1 MHLFQNSRLGV
12 FCFLKTKEAS
22 MISIF
27 DSTTAQKTI
36 LQRVMLGDEAVPDSV
51 LDRIEATFGE
61 RIDPQEAVT
70 RILRDIRKSGDK
82 ALHLWTEKLDGK
94 SPDIFRVSGDGSQR
108 ALNSISK
115 EERAALELSA
125 SRIEAFYRNQPLA
138 SWITQEMGGVMGQL
152 IRPIQRVG
160 LYIPGGT
167 APLPSSVLM
176 SAVPAKV
183 AGVKEIV
190 LAVPPQRGSGE
201 IAPIILAAAALI
213 GVDEVYAVGG
223 AQAIA
228 ALAYGTESIRRV
240 DKIFGPGNLF
250 VTLAKKQVFGIVGID
265 GLAGPTETV
274 VVADDSANPA
284 WVASDLLAQ
293 AEHDVLASAI
303 LITPS
308 RQLAEAVQ
316 VEVGRQVETLPR
328 AEIVVQSLKDR
339 GGIVLTKNI
348 EEAIQL
354 SNAYGPEHLCLSV
367 RDPWVWSEKVTAA
380 GGIFMGEY
388 SFEVLGDYVAG
399 PSHVM
404 PTSGTARFASPLN
417 VWDFVH
423 IISLIGLN
431 ENTGR
436 ELSRSAA
443 VIARAEGLEAHARSA
458 DRRK

>member
-1 MHLFQNSRLGV
+1 
-12 FCFLKTKEAS
+12 

-27 DSTTAQKTI
+27 DTKTAKATI
-36 LQRVMLGDEAVPDSV
+36 LKRVPPGDEEVPASV

-61 RIDPQEAVT
+61 RISANEAVT
-70 RILRDIRKSGDK
+70 RILRDIRTNGDS
-82 ALHLWTEKLDGK
+82 ALHTWTGKLDGK
-94 SPDIFRVSGDGSQR
+94 SPSSFRVSSSDMQA
-108 ALNSISK
+108 ALNSISA
-115 EERAALELSA
+115 EERAAMELA
-125 SRIEAFYRNQPLA
+125 AQRIETFYKKQPLI
-138 SWITQEMGGVMGQL
+138 SWVTQEMGGVLGQL

-160 LYIPGGT
+160 LYIPAGT

-190 LAVPPQRGSGE
+190 IATPPQRGTGE
-201 IAPIILAAAALI
+201 IHPSILAAAAI
-213 GVDEVYAVGG
+213 VGVDEVYVMGG
-223 AQAIA
+223 AQAIG
-228 ALAYGTESIRRV
+228 ALAYGTESIPAV

-274 VVADDSANPA
+274 VIADDSANPA

-303 LITPS
+303 LLTPS
-308 RQLAEAVQ
+308 KHLAEAVQ
-316 VEVGRQVETLPR
+316 VEVGKQMETLPR
-328 AEIVVQSLKDR
+328 AEIVAQSLKDR
-339 GGIVLTKNI
+339 SGIVVTKDLD
-348 EEAIQL
+348 EAAML
-354 SNAYGPEHLCLSV
+354 ANKYAPEHLCLSV
-367 RDPWVWSEKVTAA
+367 KDPWAWSEKITAA

-431 ENTGR
+431 DKAGS
-436 ELSRSAA
+436 ELSKSAA
-443 VIARAEGLEAHARSA
+443 ALARLESLEAHARSA
-458 DRRK
+458 DQRSSAS

>member
-1 MHLFQNSRLGV
+1 
-12 FCFLKTKEAS
+12 
-22 MISIF
+22 MIKIF
-27 DSTTAQKTI
+27 DSQTARATI
-36 LQRVMLGDEAVPDSV
+36 LRRVPPGDEEVPASV

-61 RIDPQEAVT
+61 RITPDEAVR
-70 RILRDIRKSGDK
+70 RILGDIRARGDA
-82 ALHLWTEKLDGK
+82 ALQAWTEKLDGK
-94 SPDIFRVSGDGSQR
+94 SPERFLVPGDSLR
-108 ALNSISK
+108 AALESILQ
-115 EERAALELSA
+115 EERAALELA
-125 SRIEAFYRNQPLA
+125 AARIESFYKKQPLS
-138 SWITQEMGGVMGQL
+138 SWITQETGGVLGQL

-190 LAVPPQRGSGE
+190 LSVPPQRGTGE
-201 IAPIILAAAALI
+201 IAPIILAAAALV
-213 GVDEVYAVGG
+213 GVQEVYAMGG

-228 ALAYGTESIRRV
+228 ALAYGTESIRAV

-250 VTLAKKQVFGIVGID
+250 VTLAKKQVFGVVGID

-274 VVADDSANPA
+274 VVADESADPA

-303 LITPS
+303 LLTPS
-308 RQLAEAVQ
+308 PMLAEAVQ
-316 VEVGRQVETLPR
+316 AEVGRQMESLPR
-328 AEIVVQSLKDR
+328 AEIVAQSLSDR
-339 GGIVLTKNI
+339 SGIVVTNDLD
-348 EEAIQL
+348 EAVEL
-354 SNAYGPEHLCLSV
+354 SNLYGPEHLCLAV
-367 RDPWVWSEKVTAA
+367 KDPWLWSEKVTSA

-404 PTSGTARFASPLN
+404 PTNGTARFASPLN

-431 ENTGR
+431 EAAGR
-436 ELSRSAA
+436 ELSKPAA
-443 VIARAEGLEAHARSA
+443 IIARAEGLEAHARSA
-458 DRRK
+458 DRRAG

>member
-1 MHLFQNSRLGV
+1 
-12 FCFLKTKEAS
+12 

-27 DSTTAQKTI
+27 DLKTAQTAI
-36 LQRVMLGDEAVPDSV
+36 LKRVPPGDEAVPASV

-61 RIDPQEAVT
+61 RITPDEAVT
-70 RILRDIRKSGDK
+70 RILRDIRLNGDS
-82 ALHLWTEKLDGK
+82 ALHSWTGKLDGK
-94 SPDIFRVSGDGSQR
+94 SPESFRVSERSLQT

-115 EERAALELSA
+115 AERDALELA
-125 SRIEAFYRNQPLA
+125 AARIEAFYKKQPLT

-152 IRPIQRVG
+152 IRPIRRVG

-183 AGVKEIV
+183 AGVNEIA
-190 LAVPPQRGSGE
+190 LAVPPQKGTGE
-201 IAPIILAAAALI
+201 IAPIILAAAALV
-213 GVDEVYAVGG
+213 GVDEIYAMGG
-223 AQAIA
+223 AQAIG
-228 ALAYGTESIRRV
+228 ALAYGTESIRAV

-250 VTLAKKQVFGIVGID
+250 VTLAKKQVFGAVGID

-274 VVADDSANPA
+274 VIADDSANPV

-303 LITPS
+303 LLTPS
-308 RQLAEAVQ
+308 KRLAEAVQ
-316 VEVGRQVETLPR
+316 VEIGRQMETLPR
-328 AEIVVQSLKDR
+328 AEIIAQSLVNR
-339 GGIVLTKNI
+339 SGIVITQDLD
-348 EEAIQL
+348 EAVAL

-367 RDPWVWSEKVTAA
+367 KDPWLWSEKVTAA

-404 PTSGTARFASPLN
+404 PTGGTARFASPLN

-423 IISLIGLN
+423 IISLVSLN
-431 ENTGR
+431 EAAGR

-443 VIARAEGLEAHARSA
+443 VIARSEGLEAHARSA
-458 DRRK
+458 DQRSK

>member
-1 MHLFQNSRLGV
+1 
-12 FCFLKTKEAS
+12 
-22 MISIF
+22 MIEIF
-27 DSTTAQKTI
+27 DSARAQQTI
-36 LQRVMLGDEAVPDSV
+36 LRRVMIGDEAIPNSV
-51 LDRIEATFGE
+51 LDRIEQTFGE
-61 RIDPQEAVT
+61 RISPQEAVT
-70 RILRDIRKSGDK
+70 RILRDIRTQGDP
-82 ALHLWTEKLDGK
+82 ALHSWTGKLDGK
-94 SPDIFRVSGDGSQR
+94 SPDSFRVPSDSLR
-108 ALNSISK
+108 TALSSISK
-115 EERAALELSA
+115 EERAALELAA
-125 SRIEAFYRNQPLA
+125 SRIESFYKKQPLT
-138 SWITQEMGGVMGQL
+138 SWITQEMGGVLGQL

-190 LAVPPQRGSGE
+190 LAVPPQRGTGE

-213 GVDEVYAVGG
+213 GVDEVYAMGG

-228 ALAYGTESIRRV
+228 ALAYGTQSIRPV

-274 VVADDSANPA
+274 VIADEFANPA

-303 LITPS
+303 LLTPS
-308 RQLAEAVQ
+308 KTLAEAVQ

-328 AEIVVQSLKDR
+328 AEIVAQSLKDR
-339 GGIVLTKNI
+339 GGIVLTKDLD
-348 EEAIQL
+348 EAVAL
-354 SNAYGPEHLCLSV
+354 SNAYGPEHLCLAV
-367 RDPWVWSEKVTAA
+367 KDPWAWSEKVNSA

-431 ENTGR
+431 ESAGR
-436 ELSRSAA
+436 ELSKSAA
-443 VIARAEGLEAHARSA
+443 VIARTEGLEAHARSA
-458 DRRK
+458 DFRSA